1 MNVCVLTLSADSGLG
16 WDCGSAGWKTEKT
29 VPHTTPTKKRNT
41 KTVTHCII
49 IIIAISHG
57 HGRFNELST
66 LASSSCEAM
75 KLSWL
80 TFTRSEA
87 VTTVTMRFSSLPTR
101 FPTSSSSRSLASY
114 WMTQSESCQW
124 NQSHEGGMH
133 CREET
138 DESEGTW
145 RDAGT
150 AEIIWGSLFASIF
163 TQCDM
168 LFATYSV
175 LYV

>member
-1 MNVCVLTLSADSGLG
+1 
-16 WDCGSAGWKTEKT
+16 
-29 VPHTTPTKKRNT
+29 
-41 KTVTHCII
+41 
-49 IIIAISHG
+49 
-57 HGRFNELST
+57 
-66 LASSSCEAM
+66 
-75 KLSWL
+75 
-80 TFTRSEA
+80 
-87 VTTVTMRFSSLPTR
+87 
-101 FPTSSSSRSLASY
+101 
-114 WMTQSESCQW
+114 
-124 NQSHEGGMH
+124 MH

-150 AEIIWGSLFASIF
+150 AETIWGSLFASIF

>member
-1 MNVCVLTLSADSGLG
+1 MCAYSRFQQTLVSVEIVAQQVGRQRKQFLT
-16 WDCGSAGWKTEKT
+16 
-29 VPHTTPTKKRNT
+29 PHLQKKRNT

-114 WMTQSESCQW
+114 WMTRSESCQW

-150 AEIIWGSLFASIF
+150 AETIWGSLFASIF